1 MIIVWKQASNILDE
15 FAEASSS
22 TGVFESYVSNMF
34 RIISRTPFCDQLSYV
49 DKKTELSKLSV
60 EMAMSGM
67 RDKFAEKPIDNIR
80 QSCKQ
85 LADLADTFIQGID
98 DSLLLQPASLDLATL
113 KKRPGDHL
121 VRIFMLFKENF
132 KFLVHYFFVLV
143 VGFLYC
149 SFLPWYVA
157 SW

>member
-1 MIIVWKQASNILDE
+1 
-15 FAEASSS
+15 
-22 TGVFESYVSNMF
+22 
-34 RIISRTPFCDQLSYV
+34 V

-80 QSCKQ
+80 QSCQQ
-85 LADLADTFIQGID
+85 LAELADSFIQGID

-121 VRIFMLFKENF
+121 VSTISAFSRVR
-132 KFLVHYFFVLV
+132 LVAGFYNISLRA
-143 VGFLYC
+143 GFLHRAFVPRY
-149 SFLPWYVA
+149 SA
-157 SW
+157 SRRA